1 MTTNTRTVS
10 LYKLFNICFLSLKR
24 RFVFMVLALT
34 VFLNTSFSY
43 CLKAHA
49 EILDGLSNNTF
60 KITLYGTP
68 INLAPAFNIQLSF
81 SNPEVASLS
90 TEPPEFKALNVH
102 QLITASNPDTN
113 TISAVWDDMI
123 PNNEATI
130 TFMLTPGTTKGFST
144 IKIDKVETARGLDIT
159 DSIISVI
166 ENPNVINTAGI
177 TTTRFGEF
185 TLLDPGKLTS
195 PGKAAIAFR
204 AKNIPGDV
212 KVTLNGEKVDFIN
225 NELGIAVIS
234 LLPDNDQLNLN
245 LSILQE
251 DQSTT
256 INLGKLKVDK
266 GTSELYPPHIR
277 QATAINHLNYT
288 DFKIE
293 GKQFGVKRFG
303 KDGTSIQIVPGA
315 LPITNDHLRS
325 RRTRQLLNPTDC
337 IPYGSYVN
345 LSHSAGTTTKKIS
358 VVNPCGIQK

>member
-1 MTTNTRTVS
+1 MTINNKAYN
-10 LYKLFNICFLSLKR
+10 LHKLLDIWFLTLKR
-24 RFVFMVLALT
+24 KFVFMVLALT
-34 VFLNTSFSY
+34 IFLNTGFFY

-49 EILDGLSNNTF
+49 EIFDGLSNNTF

-68 INLAPAFNIQLSF
+68 INLAPAVNIQLSF

-113 TISAVWDDMI
+113 TLSAVWDDMI

-130 TFMLTPGTTKGFST
+130 TFMLTPGTAKGFST

-159 DSIISVI
+159 NSIISVI
-166 ENPNVINTAGI
+166 ENPNIINTAGI
-177 TTTRFGEF
+177 ITTGFGEF
-185 TLLDPGKLTS
+185 TLLDPGKLIS

-204 AKNIPGDV
+204 VKNIPGNI
-212 KVTLNGEKVDFIN
+212 KATLNGEDVNFID
-225 NELGIAVIS
+225 NELGIAVIN
-234 LLPDNDQLNLN
+234 LLSDNDQLDLN
-245 LSILQE
+245 LSILEE

-256 INLGKLKVDK
+256 INLGKVKVDK
-266 GTSELYPPHIR
+266 GTSGLYPPHIR
-277 QATAINHLNYT
+277 KATAINHLNYT
-288 DFKIE
+288 DFEIE
-293 GKQFGVKRFG
+293 GRQFGVKRFG
-303 KDGTSIQIVPGA
+303 KDGTNIQIVPGA
-315 LPITNDHLRS
+315 RPITNDHLRS

-358 VVNPCGIQK
+358 VVNHCGIQK